1 MVAAIIRLLPMS
13 TQLRKYAA
21 GDVIPSLTRLKKLE
35 FELKFLVS
43 IFQKHDQINI
53 LNRGKWQPPKNVRF
67 FVIYIFHT
75 YRTINPPP
83 CRAETSLLCI
93 LLSSILDKAVHNL
106 FPI

>member
-1 MVAAIIRLLPMS
+1 MS

-21 GDVIPSLTRLKKLE
+21 GDVIPSLTRLKKLG

-43 IFQKHDQINI
+43 IFRKYDQINI

-67 FVIYIFHT
+67 FLTYIFHT
-75 YRTINPPP
+75 YRTINPPL
-83 CRAETSLLCI
+83 CRAATSLLCI
-93 LLSSILDKAVHNL
+93 SLSSILDKVIHNAYL